1 MFTIFMITVAVEIVL
16 YLRHRTERN
25 EVGVLQAH
33 AMQRLARAR

>member
-16 YLRHRTERN
+16 YLRHRN
-25 EVGVLQAH
+25 EGDEVATLRTH